1 MNTRITTKLEGE
13 KRWDSTNQYVRTK
26 GNRNT
31 FHPTIFPTYSLKRR
45 RNLNKLYVGVSHTLG
60 PHISNNSYEFLRSG
74 VTLPFLFL
82 LLLLGLD
89 SPASFFCNTY
99 CTEHNCLRF
108 LVLTQRENLLFCRT
122 VSKKR
127 KNEMKK
133 EKQKRT
139 FFSLLCA
146 AVSTKRT
153 PLPFKRETQIEAV
166 ILDL

>member
-13 KRWDSTNQYVRTK
+13 IRWDSTNQYVRTK
-26 GNRNT
+26 GNRNI

-60 PHISNNSYEFLRSG
+60 PHISETTGEFLRGG
-74 VTLPFLFL
+74 VTLPFPLAPPLLF
-82 LLLLGLD
+82 GLD

-108 LVLTQRENLLFCRT
+108 LVLTQRENLLFCCT
-122 VSKKR
+122 VSKKKR

-133 EKQKRT
+133 EKQKKT

-153 PLPFKRETQIEAV
+153 PLTPNAKRKSRR
-166 ILDL
+166 